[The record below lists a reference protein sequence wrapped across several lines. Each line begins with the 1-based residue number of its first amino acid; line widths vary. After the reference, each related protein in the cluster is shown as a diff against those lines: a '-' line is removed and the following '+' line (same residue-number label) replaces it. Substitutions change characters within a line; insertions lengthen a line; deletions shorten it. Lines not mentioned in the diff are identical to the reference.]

1 MEKLQ
6 EKISKVKEGISI
18 KDSYEER
25 FDFFVSNGGMVE
37 PMFYSGDGVYDF
49 QYLEYLEKK
58 YKYDKEWLLNNKN
71 FEIKHSITIVR

>member
-1 MEKLQ
+1 MKELQFSYNIPQMEKLQ

-37 PMFYSGDGVYDF
+37 PMFYSG
-49 QYLEYLEKK
+49 
-58 YKYDKEWLLNNKN
+58 
-71 FEIKHSITIVR
+71 